1 MHEHQRVV
9 TQRFGTGFGA
19 HRLGFE
25 EGVVMRWRDDRDEA
39 ALHELTE
46 AHMRLVIA
54 VAAKFKRYGL
64 PFSDLIQE
72 GNIGLMKAAERFEP
86 ERDVRFSTYVTW
98 WIRSCIQDY
107 VLRNWSIVRT
117 GTTSAQK
124 SLFFNLRR
132 MRARI
137 GDLEGSSISP
147 ENREQIARDLRV
159 RESDVDT
166 MVMRLGAS
174 DRSLNAPVGD
184 EENSQWQD
192 FLVDENAAPEVEVM
206 ESTDSAKRSAWLG
219 QAIEGLNPATGEFV
233 ALLDDD
239 DVWLA
244 DHIRPHIAHMDAN
257 PDCAAVFGQVV
268 FADHKMRRLPDQ
280 WRAAMPDDG
289 DVFRMMMS
297 GWFPQVGA
305 TVVRGDVA
313 RKIGLMDE
321 SLIGDSDWDWQMRI
335 TRDYPTAIIGA
346 ECVLFRG
353 KAPGGSDKLL
363 WMRTKFTRKI
373 FFRHLWANRRRWPS
387 AVSIVRSYF
396 GCMQNYYAY
405 FVESAATKSTL
416 AGRFHALWR
425 AFLLFPTR
433 LVRHALKDTPVRRTL
448 LGRANSAPQP

>member
-1 MHEHQRVV
+1 MTTPRKVSVIIGTRDRPALLREALESVRALEGEDLAFEILVGDNGGLPETKAVAEAFGAYHEV
-9 TQRFGTGFGA
+9 TQTNGCAGSRNP
-19 HRLGFE
+19 
-25 EGVVMRWRDDRDEA
+25 
-39 ALHELTE
+39 ALQ
-46 AHMRLVIA
+46 R
-54 VAAKFKRYGL
+54 
-64 PFSDLIQE
+64 
-72 GNIGLMKAAERFEP
+72 
-86 ERDVRFSTYVTW
+86 
-98 WIRSCIQDY
+98 
-107 VLRNWSIVRT
+107 
-117 GTTSAQK
+117 
-124 SLFFNLRR
+124 
-132 MRARI
+132 
-137 GDLEGSSISP
+137 
-147 ENREQIARDLRV
+147 
-159 RESDVDT
+159 
-166 MVMRLGAS
+166 
-174 DRSLNAPVGD
+174 
-184 EENSQWQD
+184 
-192 FLVDENAAPEVEVM
+192 
-206 ESTDSAKRSAWLG
+206 
-219 QAIEGLNPATGEFV
+219 ATGEFV

-305 TVVRGDVA
+305 TVVRGDMV

-335 TRDYPTAIIGA
+335 TRDYPTAIIDA

-396 GCMQNYYAY
+396 GCMQTYYAY

-448 LGRANSAPQP
+448 LGRANSAPQS

>member
-1 MHEHQRVV
+1 MTTTKAATARSAHPSAARDAGE
-9 TQRFGTGFGA
+9 QRFVKSA
-19 HRLGFE
+19 MARPLLSRE
-25 EGVVMRWRDDRDEA
+25 DESDLARRWRDDRDEA

-184 EENSQWQD
+184 EDNSQWQD
-192 FLVDENAAPEVEVM
+192 FLVDESAAPEVEVM
-206 ESTDSAKRSAWLG
+206 ESTDSRKRSAWLG
-219 QAIEGLNPATGEFV
+219 QAIEGLNPREQFI
-233 ALLDDD
+233 
-239 DVWLA
+239 
-244 DHIRPHIAHMDAN
+244 IRE
-257 PDCAAVFGQVV
+257 
-268 FADHKMRRLPDQ
+268 RRLTEEGSTLETLGQ
-280 WRAAMPDDG
+280 TLGISKER
-289 DVFRMMMS
+289 
-297 GWFPQVGA
+297 
-305 TVVRGDVA
+305 VRQ
-313 RKIGLMDE
+313 I
-321 SLIGDSDWDWQMRI
+321 
-335 TRDYPTAIIGA
+335 
-346 ECVLFRG
+346 
-353 KAPGGSDKLL
+353 
-363 WMRTKFTRKI
+363 
-373 FFRHLWANRRRWPS
+373 
-387 AVSIVRSYF
+387 
-396 GCMQNYYAY
+396 
-405 FVESAATKSTL
+405 ESAAL
-416 AGRFHALWR
+416 AKLRTHLCNAVG
-425 AFLLFPTR
+425 
-433 LVRHALKDTPVRRTL
+433 DPVEAGL
-448 LGRANSAPQP
+448 IPSQ

>member
-1 MHEHQRVV
+1 MTTAKAATARSAHMSAARDAGE
-9 TQRFGTGFGA
+9 QRFVKSA
-19 HRLGFE
+19 MARPLLSRE
-25 EGVVMRWRDDRDEA
+25 DEADLARRWRDERCEA

-159 RESDVDT
+159 RESDVDS

-192 FLVDENAAPEVEVM
+192 FLVDERAAPEVEVM
-206 ESTDSAKRSAWLG
+206 ESRDCAKRSAWLG
-219 QAIEGLNPATGEFV
+219 QALDGLNPRERFI
-233 ALLDDD
+233 
-239 DVWLA
+239 
-244 DHIRPHIAHMDAN
+244 IRE
-257 PDCAAVFGQVV
+257 
-268 FADHKMRRLPDQ
+268 RRLSE
-280 WRAAMPDDG
+280 DG
-289 DVFRMMMS
+289 STLETLGQALGISKER
-297 GWFPQVGA
+297 
-305 TVVRGDVA
+305 VRQ
-313 RKIGLMDE
+313 I
-321 SLIGDSDWDWQMRI
+321 
-335 TRDYPTAIIGA
+335 
-346 ECVLFRG
+346 
-353 KAPGGSDKLL
+353 
-363 WMRTKFTRKI
+363 
-373 FFRHLWANRRRWPS
+373 
-387 AVSIVRSYF
+387 
-396 GCMQNYYAY
+396 
-405 FVESAATKSTL
+405 ESAALNKLRTHLCKMVGDPVE
-416 AGRFHALWR
+416 AGLI
-425 AFLLFPTR
+425 P
-433 LVRHALKDTPVRRTL
+433 
-448 LGRANSAPQP
+448 SQ